1 LFENMT
7 VAPHLY
13 GLQQLAWREVVWEGG
28 GSCAAG
34 APGSWQ
40 EGACVV
46 DWSTRLA
53 ELGELAKLP
62 SDRGVASHEEA
73 LSEEER
79 RNLEA
84 LGYVR

>member
-1 LFENMT
+1 
-7 VAPHLY
+7 VA
-13 GLQQLAWREVVWEGG
+13 
-28 GSCAAG
+28 SAG
-34 APGSWQ
+34 APGAWQ

-46 DWSTRLA
+46 DWATRLA